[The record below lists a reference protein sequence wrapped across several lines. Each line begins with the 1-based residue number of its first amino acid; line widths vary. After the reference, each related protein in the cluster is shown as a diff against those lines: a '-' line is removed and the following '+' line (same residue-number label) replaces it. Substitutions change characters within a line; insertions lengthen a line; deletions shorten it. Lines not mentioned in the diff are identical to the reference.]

1 MNANPSV
8 QARAKRAALLM
19 TGLSLCAGCM
29 GGSGSFEVD
38 VPDMSFMC
46 HFGTPQDATFD
57 GSMRPISGELRSTGQ
72 GNTVYAG
79 EIQFQTASGG
89 RVPGEIS
96 AYSTAYAAD
105 TVIYAFS
112 YLPPEGLEGAQ
123 ELRWRVNL
131 QGCDA
136 SRWAKLTVNLQPPA
150 AEPPAAFG
158 AVSDFASVAPGG
170 TTVVDVLA
178 NDSAADGATVAVVS
192 AATGFT
198 ASVGP
203 DRHLRVTATSATG
216 PGRIRYRITSDASE
230 TSEADLVVHVTDRVA
245 RSALYLAEEL
255 EVGRQELF
263 QVDLATPGDSR
274 LISLG
279 GDTYGWRL
287 RPDGAEVAYTRYD
300 PRIGTNRI
308 EFAALP
314 SGTHRASLGEGAL
327 VIDYAPQGD
336 QIAYAAVDPNG
347 TISLF
352 LARPGEPG
360 SVVEVGPVTPTI
372 QPPRTP
378 QVAAA
383 GFAFTP
389 DGQSLIYASNKTSLG
404 GFELFEAKVASPAT
418 AVRLHPPFEP
428 GRGIDAPWEAPFTIS
443 PDGRWVAY
451 IADVRVDEVDELH
464 VVDRWNPGRAPLV
477 VNGALSPG
485 GEVRSMA
492 FAPDGIAYVADQDQ
506 PGNRGLYYVSL
517 VGGTPGT
524 PVRVDEA
531 SAFGGVAAFK
541 VLPDGTGAVYA
552 ALQDRSSAADLYL
565 VGFGLPGVTRRL
577 TPPGDDG
584 FGASAQFAISPNGAA
599 VVYRREGMYPAAAE
613 MRFVEIAQP
622 GVARRLHTPYP
633 PNMGGGVE
641 TPVFAPDG
649 HHVLFLGWAT
659 GQLPYQLYLA
669 DLNSQGEAT
678 RLNGDLVQDGFVL
691 PLTYQT
697 NFGFVENSR

>member
-1 MNANPSV
+1 
-8 QARAKRAALLM
+8 
-19 TGLSLCAGCM
+19 M
-29 GGSGSFEVD
+29 GGAGSIEVD
-38 VPDMSFMC
+38 VPDLSFMC
-46 HFGTPQDATFD
+46 HFGTPQDATLD
-57 GSMRPISGELRSTGQ
+57 GSVRPVMGELRSTGQ

-96 AYSTAYAAD
+96 AYSAAYAAD
-105 TVIYAFS
+105 TIVYVFN

-136 SRWAKLTVNLQPPA
+136 SRWAKLTVNLEAPPP
-150 AEPPAAFG
+150 EPPAVFG
-158 AVSDFASVAPGG
+158 AVSDFASLGPGG

-178 NDSAADGATVAVVS
+178 NDTAADGASLALVS
-192 AATGFT
+192 VPAGFT
-198 ASVGP
+198 ARVEP
-203 DRHLRVTATSATG
+203 DRRLRVTATSATG
-216 PGRIRYRITSDASE
+216 PGHIRYRITSDASE

-255 EVGRQELF
+255 QVGRQELF

-274 LISLG
+274 LIGLG

-300 PRIGTNRI
+300 RGTGTNRI

-314 SGTHRASLGEGAL
+314 SGTHRASVGDGVL

-336 QIAYAAVDPNG
+336 RIAYSAVDSNG
-347 TISLF
+347 TVSLF

-360 SVVEVGPVTPTI
+360 SVVEVGPVAATI

-389 DGQSLIYASNKTSLG
+389 DGSSLVYASNKTSLG
-404 GFELFEAKVASPAT
+404 GFELFEAKVASPQT
-418 AVRLHPPFEP
+418 AVRLHPPFAA
-428 GRGIDAPWEAPFTIS
+428 GRGIDAPWEAPFAIS

-451 IADVRVDEVDELH
+451 IADVRVNEVDELH
-464 VVDRWNPGRAPLV
+464 LVDRWNPTREPLV
-477 VNGALSPG
+477 VNGALAPG

-506 PGNRGLYYVSL
+506 PGNQGLYFVSL
-517 VGGTPGT
+517 VGGTPGA

-531 SAFGGVAAFK
+531 SAFGGVTVFK

-552 ALQDRSSAADLYL
+552 ALQDRSTAADLYL
-565 VGFGLPGVTRRL
+565 VGFGLPGVTQRL

-613 MRFVEIAQP
+613 MRFVEFAHP
-622 GVARRLHTPYP
+622 GVTRTLHAPYP

-659 GQLPYQLYLA
+659 GQSPYQLYLA
-669 DLNSQGEAT
+669 DLNTEGQAT
-678 RLNGDLVQDGFVL
+678 RLNGDLVRDGYVI
-691 PLTYQT
+691 PLTYRT
-697 NFGFVENSR
+697 NFGFVETSR